1 LKGLLESMAKEAMD
15 SCYRSRS
22 IDFGNRKFDTQGAVK
37 LINGLIKRGRA
48 VSEGD
53 QLWSAVENFAEPLG
67 LVRQGVLDRLDPGG
81 SAFYREIRAKVEKH
95 GGAGIEVRT
104 VYNWFTG
111 YDPNDGQESPGL
123 TRRMVDIYLLC
134 LAQQGVIRISR
145 KKHGN
150 WIDRSTIGAIDFKP
164 EDLRNL
170 LRIELPRPLE
180 HWELFYPFIEVLTG
194 APEGSL
200 GPRYDKATADEA
212 LMALWES
219 HWLAHSDIE
228 RIDSDIKGLF
238 TTLGMTDR
246 NPFDDLL
253 LYWMDFAEESRPKVF
268 EEREVF
274 DSLCR
279 AVLAA
284 AQVKEVGEITA
295 DHTTTFKS
303 NHRRLKEL
311 QDSFAKTS
319 LLLIRA
325 AKLARAPLPEDS
337 SFREIEQAQKEVMKQ
352 LESAADLVLNP
363 DTVNTRLVPRLTQL
377 EQLYVPAYLNELMRL
392 EVLQNELAELAE
404 LIRDSDEI
412 KAIVD
417 FAGEVQEAK
426 DIVEE
431 CQAQLQSLP
440 PRLRKQPEDRDTAEI
455 EVKREGRVKDTINN
469 EEITFRRLATECK
482 NRQTALEKLQD
493 AAHQA
498 MVEFAAFLR
507 SPGILS
513 RLQSIPEPTQS
524 LTEILNAST
533 DEEMAGILLKMPK
546 DERKALAKHL
556 KAVVGGKTAKT
567 VSLKS
572 FKPSHELIWE
582 QTEIDAIVKE
592 FRTYLQDHWEDNCY
606 LKIEP

>member
-1 LKGLLESMAKEAMD
+1 
-15 SCYRSRS
+15 
-22 IDFGNRKFDTQGAVK
+22 
-37 LINGLIKRGRA
+37 
-48 VSEGD
+48 
-53 QLWSAVENFAEPLG
+53 
-67 LVRQGVLDRLDPGG
+67 
-81 SAFYREIRAKVEKH
+81 
-95 GGAGIEVRT
+95 
-104 VYNWFTG
+104 
-111 YDPNDGQESPGL
+111 
-123 TRRMVDIYLLC
+123 MVDIYLLC

-145 KKHGN
+145 RKHGN
-150 WIDRSTIGAIDFKP
+150 WIDRSSIGAIDFKP

-180 HWELFYPFIEVLTG
+180 NWQLFYPFIEILTG
-194 APEGSL
+194 VPDGTL

-212 LMALWES
+212 LMSLWED

-228 RIDSDIKGLF
+228 RTDSDIRGLF
-238 TTLGMTDR
+238 TTLGMADR

-253 LYWMDFAEESRPKVF
+253 LYWMGFAEEPRPKVF

-274 DSLCR
+274 DALCR

-284 AQVKEVGEITA
+284 VQVKDVGDITA
-295 DHTTTFKS
+295 DHTITFKN
-303 NHRRLKEL
+303 NHHRLREL
-311 QDSFAKTS
+311 QHSFAKTS

-325 AKLARAPLPEDS
+325 AKLARAPLPEEL
-337 SFREIEQAQKEVMKQ
+337 SFREIEKAQKEVMKQ
-352 LESAADLVLNP
+352 LENAADLILNP
-363 DTVNTRLVPRLTQL
+363 DTVNTRLEPRLTHL

-392 EVLQNELAELAE
+392 EGLQNELAELAE

-412 KAIVD
+412 KAIGD

-440 PRLRKQPEDRDTAEI
+440 ARLRKQPEDRDAAEI

-469 EEITFRRLATECK
+469 EELTFRRLGAECK

-513 RLQSIPEPTQS
+513 RLQTVPEPAQS

-533 DEEMAGILLKMPK
+533 DEEVAGILLKMPK
-546 DERKALAKHL
+546 DERRALAKHL
-556 KAVVGGKTAKT
+556 KAVLGGKTAKT
-567 VSLKS
+567 VSLQS

-582 QTEIDAIVKE
+582 QKDIDTIVKE
-592 FRTYLQDHWEDNCY
+592 FRTYLQDHWEDNSY